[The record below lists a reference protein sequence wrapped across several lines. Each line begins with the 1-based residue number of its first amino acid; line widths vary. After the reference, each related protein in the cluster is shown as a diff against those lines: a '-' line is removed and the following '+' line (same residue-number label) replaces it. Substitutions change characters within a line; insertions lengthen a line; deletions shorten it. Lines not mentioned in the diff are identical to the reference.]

1 MTASAARS
9 MLPALSPEE
18 ESHSR
23 AVADAIRARIAA
35 AGGWLPFDAFMDLAL
50 YAPGLG
56 YYTAGGR
63 KIGQGGDFTTAP
75 ELSDLFSRCVAR
87 QCAEVLE
94 AGGGSI
100 LELGAGTGRM
110 AAQILTTLSSL
121 GVLPERY
128 LILEVSA
135 DLRERQKARIAALP
149 AELKAR
155 VEWLDALPAK
165 PLKGVI
171 LANEVLDALPCQR
184 IVIRDGEARPLGVC
198 AASAGTSEVAGSAG
212 HDGSAGAAGFVERE
226 GAAGAAEFVER
237 EGFPGA
243 AEFVEREGAACA
255 VEFVEREG
263 SADAALA
270 DAWTATAR
278 SLPFRLEDGYRTEIC
293 TRVEPWIGSLGDCLE
308 RGLVLLFDYGL
319 PRAHYYHPQRTDG
332 TLRCHFKQRAHDNPF
347 INVGVQD
354 ITAWVDFTRV
364 AEAADAAAL
373 DVRGFATQAAFL
385 LGLGIEG
392 MVTDVRLAS
401 EARQLLMPGE
411 MGEAFKALALTR
423 NFDANLSGFSVQ
435 DLRHSL

>member
-1 MTASAARS
+1 

-23 AVADAIRARIAA
+23 AVSDAIRARIEA
-35 AGGWLPFDAFMDLAL
+35 AGGWVSFDEFMEMAL

-87 QCAEVLE
+87 QCAEAL
-94 AGGGSI
+94 APDAGSI

-110 AAQILTTLSSL
+110 AAEILSTLSSL
-121 GVLPERY
+121 GAAPERY

-149 AELKAR
+149 TELRER
-155 VEWLDALPAK
+155 VQWLDALPAK
-165 PLKGVI
+165 PLNGVI

-184 IVIRDGEARPLGVC
+184 IVIRNGEAHALGVGM
-198 AASAGTSEVAGSAG
+198 A
-212 HDGSAGAAGFVERE
+212 
-226 GAAGAAEFVER
+226 AAGAASAMQSGAEFIER
-237 EGFPGA
+237 EGP
-243 AEFVEREGAACA
+243 
-255 VEFVEREG
+255 
-263 SADAALA
+263 ADAAVS
-270 DAWTATAR
+270 DAWKAIAS
-278 SLPFRLEDGYRTEIC
+278 SLPFQLDDGYRTEIC
-293 TRVEPWIGSLGDCLE
+293 TRVEPWIASLGDCLE

-332 TLRCHFKQRAHDNPF
+332 TLRCHFKQRAHDDPF

-373 DVRGFATQAAFL
+373 EVRGFATQAAFL
-385 LGLGIEG
+385 LGLGIEQ
-392 MVTDVRLAS
+392 MVSDVRLAS

-411 MGEAFKALALTR
+411 MGEAFKAMALTR
-423 NFDANLSGFSVQ
+423 NLDTPLSGFTVQ

>member
-1 MTASAARS
+1 
-9 MLPALSPEE
+9 MLPTLSPEE
-18 ESHSR
+18 EAHSL
-23 AVADAIRARIAA
+23 AVRDAIRARIEA
-35 AGGWLPFDAFMDLAL
+35 AGGWVPFDEFMEMAL

-75 ELSDLFSRCVAR
+75 EVSDLFSRCVAR
-87 QCAEVLE
+87 QCAEALDS
-94 AGGGSI
+94 ARAGSI

-110 AAQILTTLSSL
+110 AAEILATLASL
-121 GVLPERY
+121 GATPERY

-149 AELKAR
+149 AELQAR

-165 PLKGVI
+165 PMNGVI

-184 IVIRDGEARPLGVC
+184 IVIRGGKAHALGV
-198 AASAGTSEVAGSAG
+198 AVAGSSRPAIEGFLAG
-212 HDGSAGAAGFVERE
+212 DTVSSAQAG
-226 GAAGAAEFVER
+226 AEFVER
-237 EGFPGA
+237 EGP
-243 AEFVEREGAACA
+243 
-255 VEFVEREG
+255 
-263 SADAALA
+263 ADAALSA
-270 DAWTATAR
+270 AWKAIAS
-278 SLPFRLEDGYRTEIC
+278 SLPFQVDDGYRTEIC
-293 TRVEPWIGSLGDCLE
+293 TRVEPWIASLGDCLE
-308 RGLVLLFDYGL
+308 RGLVLLLDYGL

-332 TLRCHFKQRAHDNPF
+332 TLRCHFRQRAHDDPF
-347 INVGVQD
+347 TNVGVQD

-364 AEAADAAAL
+364 AEAADAAHL
-373 DVRGFATQAAFL
+373 EVRGFATQAAFL

-411 MGEAFKALALTR
+411 MGEAFKAMALAR
-423 NFDANLSGFSVQ
+423 NLDTALSGFAVQ